1 MRISDWSSDVCS
13 SDLRERIRAHEAGLG
28 LAGDHVAVD
37 LALELDLQ
45 LHRLG
50 DPVDPVDLLAVVTEV
65 EDLRGRAVAG
75 LLAGEAVAIFCQR
88 QHRRLRSGRAFDD
101 DVPFAF
107 ERSEER
113 RVGTECVSPC
123 KSRWWP
129 YHIKKKK
136 RH

>member
-75 LLAGEAVAIFCQR
+75 LLAGEAVAIFCSVST
-88 QHRRLRSGRAFDD
+88 SGRGPVGPFTAAFH
-101 DVPFAF
+101 FASSRNRAGGSGLAAARDP
-107 ERSEER
+107 ETPR
-113 RVGTECVSPC
+113 P
-123 KSRWWP
+123 KSHPQWR
-129 YHIKKKK
+129 
-136 RH
+136 